1 MRMRKKGRS
10 YKTEK
15 APAIA
20 EFLGAVLITLL
31 ANGIKAVVENSKK

>member
-1 MRMRKKGRS
+1 MKMRKKGRS
-10 YKTEK
+10 YKTQK

-31 ANGIKAVVENSKK
+31 ANGVKAVIDNSKK